1 MKSKIGEE
9 NSYALKGLLHN
20 IELFLILVVKI
31 VFTNGFVQ
39 CKKQEKQCKNNNDI
53 RKE

>member
-1 MKSKIGEE
+1 MMF
-9 NSYALKGLLHN
+9 
-20 IELFLILVVKI
+20 ELFLILVVKI

-39 CKKQEKQCKNNNDI
+39 CKKQEKQCKNDI